1 MENNLI
7 EIFIGSEIE
16 TNYISSI
23 LSENNI
29 DHIVENRFNQSL
41 TAGWV
46 SGSAYNGCIVKV
58 NIEDSDKAH
67 QLLREYLEN
76 TPQ

>member
-1 MENNLI
+1 MENNLT

-29 DHIVENRFNQSL
+29 DYIIENRFNQSL
-41 TAGWV
+41 AAGWV
-46 SGSAYNGCIVKV
+46 SGSTYNGCIVKV
-58 NIEDSDKAH
+58 NIEDSDKAE
-67 QLLREYLEN
+67 QLIKDYLEN
-76 TPQ
+76 NPQ